1 MEVQILLPTLS
12 LRNSSMVEHTHD
24 KGGDGSLNL
33 LFAISLHYGQ
43 IGKATVF
50 GTGDYRFESC

>member
-1 MEVQILLPTLS
+1 
-12 LRNSSMVEHTHD
+12 MVELTHD